1 MNTFDIGQLTDAAIN
16 ADINRYLGK
25 QDKNQADIEAL
36 ADELRDEY
44 IDEDDQIWDVL
55 IDESWAGDV
64 SSVVRAMV
72 NAHLLG
78 NHASW
83 ECFAKS
89 LTQSIIEGVDK
100 KAKFYAE
107 RG

>member
-25 QDKNQADIEAL
+25 KDKNQADIEAL

-44 IDEDDQIWDVL
+44 LDEDDQIWDVL

-78 NHASW
+78 NHESW

-107 RG
+107 RS